1 MLVGLRDSFD
11 VLGRYL
17 LLRGIATLGDAL
29 AQNFGLGL
37 KINHEIGDGRSARE
51 HIEIALV
58 KFQLFV
64 VEIDVG
70 ENFVLLEK
78 KIADDHG
85 GIIVEAQL
93 GKLTIAFHEEMHLG
107 AKSGTGFL
115 GVKLG
120 EEGIVFGIEDA
131 AGVEAVGQDFGERGF
146 AYADGAFDGD
156 PAERL
161 EGGLGHGAG
170 IIAEEFTAS
179 V

>member
-1 MLVGLRDSFD
+1 MLVGLRDSLDIFRGD
-11 VLGRYL
+11 L
-17 LLRGIATLGDAL
+17 LFGGIATLGDAL

-93 GKLTIAFHEEMHLG
+93 GKLTIAFQGGMHLG
-107 AKSGTGFL
+107 AKRGTRCL
-115 GVKLG
+115 VVKVG
-120 EEGIVFGIEDA
+120 EEGIVFGIEYA
-131 AGVEAVGQDFGERGF
+131 AGVQPVG
-146 AYADGAFDGD
+146 
-156 PAERL
+156 
-161 EGGLGHGAG
+161 
-170 IIAEEFTAS
+170 
-179 V
+179 